1 MAKCGYSVVVGAD
14 VTLTAATAKSVL
26 GIKSGAAF
34 GLDLYK
40 IGISFDGVSSTA
52 VPVLVELCYCT
63 WATNSPGTNSTS
75 ETPAQGYGRVL
86 AHGITAASNWT
97 TEPTVLSVLDE
108 WKLHPQ
114 MGMKEWIPLDHTL
127 DCAFGE
133 GFVIR
138 CTADAG
144 VDARPSAFW
153 NRI

>member
-1 MAKCGYSVVVGAD
+1 MKCGYSVGVGAD
-14 VTLTAATAKSVL
+14 VSLSAGVAKSIL

-34 GLDLYK
+34 GLDVYK
-40 IGISFDGVSSTA
+40 LGVSFDGVSSTA
-52 VPVLVELCYCT
+52 EPVLLELCYAT
-63 WATNSPGTNSTS
+63 FATNSPGTNSTS
-75 ETPAQGYGRVL
+75 ETPVQGYGRVL

-97 TEPTVLSVLDE
+97 TEPTALTVLDE

-114 MGMKEWIPLDHTL
+114 MSMKEWIPLDHTF

-138 CTADAG
+138 ATAPAA
-144 VDARPSAFW
+144 VDTRPMLFW